1 MPNQFQINAVAVLP
15 FESQT
20 AAYEQKK
27 KERCELPACCGR
39 RQKQYN
45 TMKNIIKAHLKPL
58 AACLVFVFVAGLAG
72 TYVQFLKGELL
83 DAALEGI
90 SSDVFRLSAAF
101 FAVVAVELAAYYGYD
116 YFRGRFS
123 VANKNSMRGRFF
135 DWLLARSPIE
145 IMSVQQGEF
154 VAQYTDQIDQVN
166 DGYLDNIPLLI
177 EISSK
182 AVTVSAALFWL
193 DYRIAVL
200 TLFLLTMPLYVP
212 KLIEK
217 RLQNAK
223 KESIDSFQKHLGNIV
238 EWLSGF

>member
-101 FAVVAVELAAYYGYD
+101 FAVVAGELAAYYGVD
-116 YFRGRFS
+116 YFSGR
-123 VANKNSMRGRFF
+123 
-135 DWLLARSPIE
+135 
-145 IMSVQQGEF
+145 
-154 VAQYTDQIDQVN
+154 
-166 DGYLDNIPLLI
+166 
-177 EISSK
+177 
-182 AVTVSAALFWL
+182 
-193 DYRIAVL
+193 
-200 TLFLLTMPLYVP
+200 
-212 KLIEK
+212 
-217 RLQNAK
+217 
-223 KESIDSFQKHLGNIV
+223 
-238 EWLSGF
+238 LSGAS